1 MIYLSYF
8 VCCGDYIIHEKGGH
22 CFFSLKSDVNL
33 GTIRFYIKRKVVNLT
48 LPQVYAG
55 LTYGKGVL
63 NETFIDP
70 HQQNR
75 GFMA

>member
-48 LPQVYAG
+48 LPCKIKRLKYEVY
-55 LTYGKGVL
+55 T
-63 NETFIDP
+63 E
-70 HQQNR
+70 
-75 GFMA
+75 

>member
-48 LPQVYAG
+48 LPFKLRRNFYEG
-55 LTYGKGVL
+55 NMELGTSCPCCL
-63 NETFIDP
+63 RWFS
-70 HQQNR
+70 
-75 GFMA
+75 GF